1 MKTKT
6 LFLLAIASIMFIS
19 SLDASPLPI
28 QRMAALK
35 HCSQDRRGKI
45 ARIKAHKMRHHN
57 MRHHIVGR
65 PFRKNM
71 RRPRLGVSVIL

>member
-45 ARIKAHKMRHHN
+45 ARIKAHKMRHH
-57 MRHHIVGR
+57 IVGR
-65 PFRKNM
+65 PFIKNM